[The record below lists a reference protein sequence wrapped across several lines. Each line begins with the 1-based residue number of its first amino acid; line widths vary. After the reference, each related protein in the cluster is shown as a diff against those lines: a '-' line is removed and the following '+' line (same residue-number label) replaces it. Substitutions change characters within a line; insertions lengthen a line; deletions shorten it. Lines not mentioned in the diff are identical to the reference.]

1 MTGPIIEPPGINA
14 LVQVDVGPTGA
25 EVVESV
31 PSRVED
37 LEGRDLFIA
46 APGPPSAVPPAAG
59 TRVLLRWT
67 GPRGLHS
74 LETEL
79 VEVQRGGVHRWRL
92 SQVGAVQTQ
101 QRRSFARAF
110 VATPV
115 VVVALTEEEAVQIPA
130 RLVDLS
136 EGGVRARIDEVELVV
151 DGPVEVHLELEAVPV
166 VLPGRVTRCAPV
178 PGSSGTF
185 EVVMVIESGVHA
197 RRIRRAVMKHQLLS
211 RRGGGR

>member
-1 MTGPIIEPPGINA
+1 VTGPIIEPPGINA

-59 TRVLLRWT
+59 T
-67 GPRGLHS
+67 
-74 LETEL
+74 
-79 VEVQRGGVHRWRL
+79 
-92 SQVGAVQTQ
+92 
-101 QRRSFARAF
+101 
-110 VATPV
+110 
-115 VVVALTEEEAVQIPA
+115 
-130 RLVDLS
+130 
-136 EGGVRARIDEVELVV
+136 
-151 DGPVEVHLELEAVPV
+151 
-166 VLPGRVTRCAPV
+166 
-178 PGSSGTF
+178 F